1 MLHKIGTLYLD
12 GRLAKAGTMY
22 QDGAKVAFGD
32 AVPGYE
38 LFCRSIPGTT
48 SFILAGHA
56 LLDISWRQ
64 LRDLG
69 FVGGRPFL
77 MDGKVYMVRLPSLGI
92 KPPAGASSGAR
103 SPSSASAGRS
113 RNSGAQSA
121 APSPTAG
128 APCIPLSAVRT
139 WASCRCWTRGSDRAL
154 PHQ

>member
-38 LFCRSIPGTT
+38 LFWRSIPGTT
-48 SFILAGHA
+48 SFILAGPA

-69 FVGGRPFL
+69 FIGGRPFL
-77 MDGKVYMVRLPSLGI
+77 MDGKVYMVRLPRLGI
-92 KPPAGASSGAR
+92 KPPAGAAAMEGVQFWGQETFISFGGAKPEQR
-103 SPSSASAGRS
+103 SPVSSAIP
-113 RNSGAQSA
+113 NSWGALHPAERRQDLGFV
-121 APSPTAG
+121 PVLDEG
-128 APCIPLSAVRT
+128 V
-139 WASCRCWTRGSDRAL
+139 
-154 PHQ
+154 